1 MTSFERVLAPK
12 TECFLLSLQ
21 LALKTP
27 TASRPRHYPILCV
40 MVHYLCLLRICFL
53 SWMASYHRYQGYL
66 TMGLL
71 KYF

>member
-1 MTSFERVLAPK
+1 MTSFAVFTPK

-21 LALKTP
+21 LALRTP
-27 TASRPRHYPILCV
+27 TASQLHHYQILGV